1 MENNNTNNSQEQ
13 SVETLFDYTLNLLVI
28 EKKKT
33 WEVKNMLVEQGAT
46 PEAAAKVVDTAKQR
60 FNSMIIK
67 KANKDM
73 LFGALWCVGGIAVT
87 AFTYAAASGGGRYV
101 VTYGAII
108 WGGIQFFKGY
118 SSKSQIIY

>member
-13 SVETLFDYTLNLLVI
+13 AIDALFDYTLNLLVI

-33 WEVKNMLVEQGAT
+33 WEVKKILTDEGASA
-46 PEAAAKVVDTAKQR
+46 EAAAKLVDAAKQKY
-60 FNSMIIK
+60 NSAITK

-73 LFGALWCVGGIAVT
+73 LFGALWCVGGTAVT
-87 AFTYAAASGGGRYV
+87 VFTYAAASGGGRYV

-108 WGGIQFFKGY
+108 WGAIQFFKGY
-118 SSKSQIIY
+118 SAKSQIIY